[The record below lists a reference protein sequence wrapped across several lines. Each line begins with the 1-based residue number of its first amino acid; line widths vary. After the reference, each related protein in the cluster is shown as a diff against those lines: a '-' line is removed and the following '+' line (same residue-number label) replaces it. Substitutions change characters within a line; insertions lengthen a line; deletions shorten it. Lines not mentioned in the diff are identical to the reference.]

1 MKRSALIYR
10 PSKSAMQS
18 GTRNMNQW
26 KLEIRSDS
34 ETFVDPTMGWIG
46 GVDTTRQLNIS
57 FDTHKEAVSYCESK
71 GIFWSDAT
79 PKERKL
85 KPKSYA
91 NNFSTGKR
99 RYSDLAMAKKIDL

>member
-1 MKRSALIYR
+1 MKRTALIYR

-18 GTRNMNQW
+18 GTQNMNQW

-34 ETFVDPTMGWIG
+34 EKFVDPTMGWIG
-46 GVDTTRQLNIS
+46 GSDTTRQLKLT
-57 FDTHKEAVSYCESK
+57 FDTHAEAVSYCESK
-71 GIFWSDAT
+71 GISWLDAE
-79 PKERKL
+79 PKARKF

-99 RYSDLAMAKKIDL
+99 RYSDLAAAKKIDL